1 MKSGIAAALHHEAPP
16 IEHGGRLQAARLRF
30 PDAPEPFL
38 DLSTGINPVPYPVP
52 PLPAEAF
59 TRLPEPEALDALQ
72 AAAAA
77 AYGVRDPAMVVAAPG
92 TQVLISTL
100 PLLLP
105 QRAVTVFGPT
115 YAEHAAAWRNAGA
128 EVTLLPPP
136 PEEGRGEG
144 ALAPKRGA
152 DGAGAPKPSVGE
164 GGARRPP
171 HPNLLPQGKGEAAFV
186 LCNPNNPDGRCSP
199 VPDLL
204 ALAAR
209 HALLVVDEAFA
220 DFAPQDSLGPLLPLP
235 GVVVLRSFGKAYGL
249 AGLRLGF
256 ALAAP
261 ALAARIRTALGPWAV
276 SGPAL
281 HIGTAALADKAW
293 RDDAGRR
300 LSTDAAAL
308 DALLAGAG
316 MRLVGGTSLFRLV
329 DTPDAAGWADHL
341 GQAGI
346 LVRTFADVPA
356 WLRFGL
362 PGTDAGWDR
371 LASALNARG

>member
-1 MKSGIAAALHHEAPP
+1 
-16 IEHGGRLQAARLRF
+16 LQAARQRY

-52 PLPAEAF
+52 SLPAAAF
-59 TRLPEPEALDALQ
+59 TRLPEPEALEALQ

-92 TQVLISTL
+92 TQALISLL

-105 QRAVTVFGPT
+105 QRAATVFGPT
-115 YAEHAAAWRNAGA
+115 YAEHAASWRNAGA
-128 EVTLLPPP
+128 EVMLLPLPP
-136 PEEGRGEG
+136 GEGRGEG
-144 ALAPKRGA
+144 VLAAERGT
-152 DGAGAPKPSVGE
+152 AGPGGTRFCVGGDRPS
-164 GGARRPP
+164 RPP
-171 HPNLLPQGKGEAAFV
+171 HPGPLPEGEGAAI
-186 LCNPNNPDGRCSP
+186 LCNPNNPDGRRVP

-220 DFAPQDSLGPLLPLP
+220 DFEPQDSLASHMPLP

-281 HIGTAALADKAW
+281 HVGTAALADTAW

-300 LSTDAAAL
+300 LDADASVL
-308 DALLAGAG
+308 DALLARAG
-316 MRLVGGTSLFRLV
+316 LSLIGGTCLFRLV
-329 DTPDAAGWADHL
+329 DAPDAAGWAGRL

-346 LVRTFADVPA
+346 LVRTFAEAPTR
-356 WLRFGL
+356 LRFGL
-362 PGTDAGWDR
+362 PGTAAGWDR
-371 LASALNARG
+371 LASALTSRG